1 MAVSVDTVY
10 QRVLAILNK
19 EQRGYLAPVEYNL
32 FANQAQLDIFEQY
45 FYDLNQFSRLPGNS
59 TEYSDMVDI
68 LEEKI
73 SIFET
78 NKVSDTE
85 PDGSASDAEL
95 IQYSNGYF
103 TIPSDL
109 YRLGAVLYNGVEAE
123 HVNKNEYLY
132 ITSSPLSK
140 PTVDFPIYT
149 RDTNG
154 VKIYGSNAIA
164 SEDSTDPSND
174 QHNPLVSFNYI
185 KKPAKVVW
193 NYYEVNSDLLYNA
206 TGSVNFGLH
215 DSEETDLVIKILQL
229 AGVSIKDPS
238 VYQVGS
244 AEEAKDVQQEKA

>member
-78 NKVSDTE
+78 TKSSDTE
-85 PDGSASDAEL
+85 PSNLPSDAEL

-109 YRLGAVLYNGVEAE
+109 YRLGAVMYNGVEAE

-140 PTVDFPIYT
+140 PTDDFPIYT

-154 VKIYGSNAIA
+154 VKIYGNSAIA
-164 SEDSTDPSND
+164 SEGSTADDN

-193 NYYEVNSDLLYNA
+193 NYYEVNGDLLYNA
-206 TGSVNFGLH
+206 TGSVNFELH

>member
-19 EQRGYLAPVEYNL
+19 EQRGYLTPAEYNL

-78 NKVSDTE
+78 FGTTTYANNYWPE
-85 PDGSASDAEL
+85 PA
-95 IQYSNGYF
+95 
-103 TIPSDL
+103 DL
-109 YRLGAVLYNGVEAE
+109 YRLGSVVYNGSEVE

-140 PTVDFPIYT
+140 PTNDFPIYT
-149 RDTNG
+149 RDTSG
-154 VKIYGSNAIA
+154 IKVYGA
-164 SEDSTDPSND
+164 SEITTDVTF
-174 QHNPLVSFNYI
+174 QYV
-185 KKPAKVVW
+185 KKPAKVIW
-193 NYYEVNSDLLYNA
+193 NYTEVNGEALYNA
-206 TGSVNFGLH
+206 NGAVDFELH
-215 DSEETDLVIKILQL
+215 EAEETDLVIKILQL
-229 AGVSIKDPS
+229 AGVLIKDPS
-238 VYQVGS
+238 VYQIGS
-244 AEEAKDVQQEKA
+244 TEEAKDVQQEKA

>member
-19 EQRGYLAPVEYNL
+19 EQRGYLTPAEYNL

-78 NKVSDTE
+78 FGSTTYANNYWPE
-85 PDGSASDAEL
+85 P
-95 IQYSNGYF
+95 
-103 TIPSDL
+103 TDL
-109 YRLGAVLYNGVEAE
+109 YRLGSVVYNGSEVE

-132 ITSSPLSK
+132 VTSSPLSK
-140 PTVDFPIYT
+140 PTNDFPIYT
-149 RDTNG
+149 RDSG
-154 VKIYGSNAIA
+154 GIKIYAAAELTSNTGI
-164 SEDSTDPSND
+164 T
-174 QHNPLVSFNYI
+174 FNYV
-185 KKPAKVVW
+185 KKPTEAEWK
-193 NYYEVNSDLLYNA
+193 YTIVNGEALYRA
-206 TGSVNFGLH
+206 TGTVDFELH
-215 DSEETDLVIKILQL
+215 ESEETDLVIKILQL
-229 AGVSIKDPS
+229 AGVLIKDPS
-238 VYQVGS
+238 VYQIGT

>member
-78 NKVSDTE
+78 TKVSTE
-85 PDGSASDAEL
+85 PSNLPSDAEL

-109 YRLGAVLYNGVEAE
+109 YRLGAVMYNGVEAE

-140 PTVDFPIYT
+140 PTDDFPIYT

-154 VKIYGSNAIA
+154 VKIYGNSAIVSEGSN
-164 SEDSTDPSND
+164 SDND
-174 QHNPLVSFNYI
+174 QHNSLVSFNYI

-193 NYYEVNSDLLYNA
+193 NYYEVNGDLLYNA
-206 TGSVNFGLH
+206 TGSVNFELH
-215 DSEETDLVIKILQL
+215 SSEETDLVIKILQL

>member
-1 MAVSVDTVY
+1 MAISINTVY

-19 EQRGYLAPVEYNL
+19 EQRGYLTPVEFNL

-78 NKVSDTE
+78 TGSTTYANSYWPE
-85 PDGSASDAEL
+85 PA
-95 IQYSNGYF
+95 
-103 TIPSDL
+103 DL
-109 YRLGAVLYNGVEAE
+109 YRLGSIVYNGSEAE

-140 PTVDFPIYT
+140 PTNDFPIYT
-149 RDTNG
+149 RDTSGIKVYGKTEVTTG
-154 VKIYGSNAIA
+154 VTFQY
-164 SEDSTDPSND
+164 
-174 QHNPLVSFNYI
+174 V
-185 KKPAKVVW
+185 KKPTEVEWKYTVV
-193 NYYEVNSDLLYNA
+193 NGEALYLA
-206 TGSVNFGLH
+206 TGTVDFELH
-215 DSEETDLVIKILQL
+215 ESEETDLVIKILQL

-238 VYQVGS
+238 IYQVGT

>member
-1 MAVSVDTVY
+1 MRMTFRRRMSHMTAM
-10 QRVLAILNK
+10 
-19 EQRGYLAPVEYNL
+19 RGYLAPVEYNL

-73 SIFET
+73 SAFQKT
-78 NKVSDTE
+78 AQPTYSANHFVE
-85 PDGSASDAEL
+85 P
-95 IQYSNGYF
+95 
-103 TIPSDL
+103 TDL
-109 YRLGAVLYNGVEAE
+109 YRLGTVIYNGSEAE
-123 HVNKNEYLY
+123 HINKNEYLY

-140 PTVDFPIYT
+140 PTNDFPIYT
-149 RDTNG
+149 RDLSG
-154 VKIYGSNAIA
+154 IKIYAAAELTNNTSV
-164 SEDSTDPSND
+164 T
-174 QHNPLVSFNYI
+174 FNYV

-206 TGSVNFGLH
+206 TGSVNFELH

>member
-1 MAVSVDTVY
+1 MAISINTVY

-19 EQRGYLAPVEYNL
+19 EQRGYLTPVEFNL

-73 SIFET
+73 SAFEKT
-78 NKVSDTE
+78 AQPTRSNNHFNE
-85 PDGSASDAEL
+85 P
-95 IQYSNGYF
+95 
-103 TIPSDL
+103 TDL
-109 YRLGAVLYNGVEAE
+109 YRLGTVIYNGSEAE

-140 PTVDFPIYT
+140 PTNDFPIYT
-149 RDTNG
+149 RDLSG
-154 VKIYGSNAIA
+154 IKIYAVAEVTSNTGI
-164 SEDSTDPSND
+164 T
-174 QHNPLVSFNYI
+174 FNYV
-185 KKPAKVVW
+185 KQPTEAEWKYTVGNGEA
-193 NYYEVNSDLLYNA
+193 LYLA
-206 TGSVNFGLH
+206 TGTVDFELH

-238 VYQVGS
+238 IYQVGT

>member
-19 EQRGYLAPVEYNL
+19 EQRGYLTPAEYNL

-78 NKVSDTE
+78 FGSTTYANNYWPE
-85 PDGSASDAEL
+85 P
-95 IQYSNGYF
+95 
-103 TIPSDL
+103 TDL
-109 YRLGAVLYNGVEAE
+109 YRLGSVVYNGSEVE

-140 PTVDFPIYT
+140 PTNDFPIYT
-149 RDTNG
+149 RDTSG
-154 VKIYGSNAIA
+154 IKVYGA
-164 SEDSTDPSND
+164 SEITTDVTF
-174 QHNPLVSFNYI
+174 QYV
-185 KKPAKVVW
+185 KKPAKAIW
-193 NYYEVNSDLLYNA
+193 NYTEVNGEALYDANGA
-206 TGSVNFGLH
+206 VDFELH
-215 DSEETDLVIKILQL
+215 EAEETDLVIKILQL
-229 AGVSIKDPS
+229 AGVLIKDPS
-238 VYQVGS
+238 VYQIGS
-244 AEEAKDVQQEKA
+244 TEEAKDVQQEKA

>member
-78 NKVSDTE
+78 F
-85 PDGSASDAEL
+85 GSTTYA
-95 IQYSNGYF
+95 NGYW
-103 TIPSDL
+103 PEPADL
-109 YRLGAVLYNGVEAE
+109 YRLGSVVYNGGEVE

-132 ITSSPLSK
+132 VTSSPLSK
-140 PTVDFPIYT
+140 PTNDFPIYT
-149 RDTNG
+149 RDANG
-154 VKIYGSNAIA
+154 IKVYGA
-164 SEDSTDPSND
+164 SEITTGVTF
-174 QHNPLVSFNYI
+174 QYV
-185 KKPAKVVW
+185 KKPAKAIW
-193 NYYEVNSDLLYNA
+193 NYTEVNGEALYDANGA
-206 TGSVNFGLH
+206 VDFELH
-215 DSEETDLVIKILQL
+215 EAEETDLVIKILQL
-229 AGVSIKDPS
+229 AGVLIKDPS
-238 VYQVGS
+238 VYQIGS
-244 AEEAKDVQQEKA
+244 TEEAKDVQQEKA

>member
-1 MAVSVDTVY
+1 MAISINTVY

-19 EQRGYLAPVEYNL
+19 EQRGYLTPVEFNL

-73 SIFET
+73 SAFEKT
-78 NKVSDTE
+78 VQPAYSANHFVE
-85 PDGSASDAEL
+85 P
-95 IQYSNGYF
+95 
-103 TIPSDL
+103 TDL
-109 YRLGAVLYNGVEAE
+109 YRLGTVIYNGSEAE

-140 PTVDFPIYT
+140 PTNDFPIYT
-149 RDTNG
+149 RDSSG
-154 VKIYGSNAIA
+154 IKIYAAAELANNTGV
-164 SEDSTDPSND
+164 T
-174 QHNPLVSFNYI
+174 FNYV
-185 KKPAKVVW
+185 KKPGVPFEAEWKYTVV
-193 NYYEVNSDLLYNA
+193 NGEALYLA
-206 TGSVNFGLH
+206 TGTVDFELH
-215 DSEETDLVIKILQL
+215 ESEETDLVIKILQL

-238 VYQVGS
+238 IYQVGS